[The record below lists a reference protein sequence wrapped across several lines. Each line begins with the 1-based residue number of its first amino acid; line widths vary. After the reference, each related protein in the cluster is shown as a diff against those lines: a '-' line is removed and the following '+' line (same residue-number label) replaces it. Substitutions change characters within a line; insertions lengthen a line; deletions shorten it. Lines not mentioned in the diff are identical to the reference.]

1 MKIGILSV
9 MIGMIGLTLI
19 TYFNYQANA
28 LYEELGE
35 LQEAVTIYPMGSTT
49 RGILFFS
56 ETVGAIFGFLAY
68 KRKKIKAGLLGM
80 GLCALCLIFL
90 YYPFF

>member
-1 MKIGILSV
+1 MKIGIISV
-9 MIGMIGLTLI
+9 VIGMIGLVLI
-19 TYFNYQANA
+19 TYFTYQANI

-35 LQEAVTIYPMGSTT
+35 LQNSVTIYPMGSTT
-49 RGILFFS
+49 RAILFFA
-56 ETVGAIFGFLAY
+56 ETVGAILGFLAY

-90 YYPFF
+90 FYPFF